1 MLYNYVKEVFMSKKF
16 EWVDENGELTEAGKI
31 KMDKLNKYAAKQR
44 IINSAEVY
52 ETDKEVAE
60 SIKNIGKDLER

>member
-1 MLYNYVKEVFMSKKF
+1 MNKKF
-16 EWVDENGELTEAGKI
+16 EWVDENGELTETGKK

-44 IINSAEVY
+44 IINSAKVI

-60 SIKNIGKDLER
+60 SIKNIDKGLER

>member
-1 MLYNYVKEVFMSKKF
+1 
-16 EWVDENGELTEAGKI
+16 
-31 KMDKLNKYAAKQR
+31 MDKLNKYAAKQR